1 MLSCDDTKST
11 KGANQTTLVIFCSL
25 LVISQQL
32 NVLSLLLTITALCFG
47 MMASWWIG
55 SLLFTICCLATFLL
69 GLISKYYALRIEFDK
84 KLFDYLIINV
94 DRLPNTLTELDNA
107 LVQFNLIKSRQ
118 QSVRSISERQKGT
131 IKLLKKQIIWLVL
144 QILLLIGTLMSGII
158 NFN

>member
-11 KGANQTTLVIFCSL
+11 KDANQITLVTFCSL
-25 LVISQQL
+25 LAISQQL
-32 NVLSLLLTITALCFG
+32 NVLSLLLTIIALCFG

-55 SLLFTICCLATFLL
+55 SLLFTICCLVAFLF

-94 DRLPNTLTELDNA
+94 DRLPNSLTELDNA
-107 LVQFNLIKSRQ
+107 LLKFNLIKSCQ
-118 QSVRSISERQKGT
+118 LPVRSISERQKGT
-131 IKLLKKQIIWLVL
+131 IKLLKKQIIWLFL

-158 NFN
+158 HFN